1 MCKLLEPQTFSH
13 KLFSPVRKAVEM
25 TWMCFRRIYLLDTG
39 NFTGLGSRRQQGQ
52 LLGVPG
58 LEQFALIQNVLLN
71 GGNWVRKHCG

>member
-1 MCKLLEPQTFSH
+1 MFKLQKPQTFPH
-13 KLFSPVRKAVEM
+13 KLFYPVRKAIEI
-25 TWMCFRRIYLLDTG
+25 TWMCFRRIDLLNTG

-58 LEQFALIQNVLLN
+58 LEQYALIQNVLLN